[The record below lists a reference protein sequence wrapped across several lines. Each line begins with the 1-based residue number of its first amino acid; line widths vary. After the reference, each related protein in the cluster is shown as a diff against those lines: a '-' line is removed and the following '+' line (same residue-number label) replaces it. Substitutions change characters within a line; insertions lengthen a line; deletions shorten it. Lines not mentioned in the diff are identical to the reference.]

1 MPRRHRILAVDDS
14 PVNLAILEE
23 MLADSYELRCAG
35 SGEEALTVA
44 REFRPDI
51 VLLDIMMP
59 GMGGFEACECLRR
72 DSVLS
77 HAKVILLSAKTEVAN
92 RLKGYEVGADDF
104 ISKPFNHEEL
114 LAKIAVFLRLKNAEE
129 LDALKS
135 DVLMLINHETR
146 TPLNGILGALQLL
159 ADSES
164 CAAASEQELIQYA
177 VHSGQRLERL
187 IRKGML
193 YAELR
198 SGRVTFTPL
207 TICLRT
213 MLEDVIG
220 SQIPQAISRGVT
232 VELRGI
238 PSAMVAA
245 DATHLRFVCES
256 LLENAIRFT
265 APTVPVVVNLAC
277 VGDMVELSVA
287 DGGRGVDASYLPHLF
302 DGFVSTDIAHH
313 TEGHGLSLAICKE
326 ILERHG
332 GSIAVESIAGE
343 GATFRAVMPAS
354 PVRRELTNTGPS
366 PTPAAACPAR

>member
-1 MPRRHRILAVDDS
+1 
-14 PVNLAILEE
+14 
-23 MLADSYELRCAG
+23 
-35 SGEEALTVA
+35 
-44 REFRPDI
+44 
-51 VLLDIMMP
+51 MP

-220 SQIPQAISRGVT
+220 AQTPQAIARGVT
-232 VELRGI
+232 VELRGAT
-238 PSAMVAA
+238 SASVTA
-245 DATHLRFVCES
+245 DASHLRFVCES

-265 APTVPVVVNLAC
+265 EASVPVVVELA
-277 VGDMVELSVA
+277 VRGEMIELSVI
-287 DGGRGVDASYLPHLF
+287 DGGAGVDASYLPHLF
-302 DGFVSTDIAHH
+302 EGFVTTDIAHH
-313 TEGHGLSLAICKE
+313 SEGHGLSLAICKE
-326 ILERHG
+326 ILERQG
-332 GSIAVESIAGE
+332 GSITVESNAGE
-343 GATFRAVMPAS
+343 GALFRAV
-354 PVRRELTNTGPS
+354 L
-366 PTPAAACPAR
+366 PAAPVPWAPVNVATLPAPEVSSAL